1 MCACDTPHLHQ
12 SLLGH
17 IRSSTHSLDRAGG
30 KQCAP
35 ASGSAVESA
44 GRGDSASG
52 CGQRTQEPAAAG
64 QTSGGEA
71 NGRLIL
77 KKIYSSFGNNL
88 LGKQYSWGFAL
99 MLLRNSISLV

>member
-1 MCACDTPHLHQ
+1 M
-12 SLLGH
+12 
-17 IRSSTHSLDRAGG
+17 G
-30 KQCAP
+30 K
-35 ASGSAVESA
+35 
-44 GRGDSASG
+44 
-52 CGQRTQEPAAAG
+52 
-64 QTSGGEA
+64 TSGGEA